1 MAALPVT
8 VRVDEGR
15 GAGGLLGAGEV
26 GAPPGELHPVLLHGE
41 ALLRRVP
48 PDLPGTSILIQHST
62 VQLDGTVPADLSG
75 TSTLTASLCWENYL
89 NCGVKLGSKNRLQQ
103 RGDNGGVVCSIPPP
117 TSIGQYKG
125 FIKLS
130 TG

>member
-26 GAPPGELHPVLLHGE
+26 GASPGELHPVLLHGE

-48 PDLPGTSILIQHST
+48 PDLPGTSILIQYST
-62 VQLDGTVPADLSG
+62 VQYTVQYQLIL
-75 TSTLTASLCWENYL
+75 TLTASLCGENYL

-117 TSIGQYKG
+117 TNIGQYKG

>member
-26 GAPPGELHPVLLHGE
+26 GASPGELHPVLLHGE

-48 PDLPGTSILIQHST
+48 ADLPNININTIQYRT
-62 VQLDGTVPADLSG
+62 VQLDGTVPADLPV
-75 TSTLTASLCWENYL
+75 TSTLTASLCGENYL

-117 TSIGQYKG
+117 TTIPSDN
-125 FIKLS
+125 IKDS
-130 TG
+130 